1 MTESILITSLMAS
14 IGVLASVIGK
24 MYLMQREDH
33 RETKVLLQDCID
45 DRENLWKAI
54 ADMRGETPAQVKEEY
69 TNGKEDNV

>member
-1 MTESILITSLMAS
+1 MAS

-33 RETKVLLQDCID
+33 KETKVLLQDCID

-54 ADMRGETPAQVKEEY
+54 ADLKGTSVKIAKEEY
-69 TNGKEDNV
+69 TNGKEDNNV